1 MEFFDVLHM
10 RQSVRRYTGEKV
22 EERDIAAI
30 VEAAQ
35 LAPVGMHNNKGYV
48 LTVISSKTVLDQM
61 KRSFT
66 EVTGKE
72 GDPSYGAPLFILVSK
87 TPEAI
92 EEIAKYDAACIV
104 ENMHLAAAALGLGSV
119 YIHGM
124 IFFHSWSKSLAA
136 CSGTSRWSGSA
147 LRPGCWAQCAG
158 TPCTADKRNI
168 SDNICRM
175 KNRAD

>member
-124 IFFHSWSKSLAA
+124 IFPFVEKKPGSMQRDFPMERFRFAA
-136 CSGTSRWSGSA
+136 WLLGTVR
-147 LRPGCWAQCAG
+147 
-158 TPCTADKRNI
+158 RN
-168 SDNICRM
+168 SMHGRQKKHFRQYM
-175 KNRAD
+175 